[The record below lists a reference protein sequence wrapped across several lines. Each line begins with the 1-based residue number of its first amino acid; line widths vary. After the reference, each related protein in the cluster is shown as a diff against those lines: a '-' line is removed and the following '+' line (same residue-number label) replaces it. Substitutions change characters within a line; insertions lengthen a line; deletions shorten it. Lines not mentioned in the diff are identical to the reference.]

1 MKKFFWGAMYLLA
14 AALLCLTA
22 YLYLV
27 PEKELPAPEPAEEE
41 APVPMPVITVNGV
54 DVSIGETELS
64 VLLSAGLSLK
74 AEKDGE
80 YLAVLATGSD
90 AAPRTQ
96 YRALLFDGDSCLADI
111 AYTNGSEGKME
122 PAGCVVDEL
131 VFDTG
136 REGYEAAEVSVGGVP
151 VKGLKIAD
159 VPEKLPGFVR
169 SEGSGTEYI
178 LASMTEEQSMAAF
191 FRAADGSGEIGSFG
205 VKNYMPGSGTE

>member
-1 MKKFFWGAMYLLA
+1 MKKIFWGAMYVLA

-27 PEKELPAPEPAEEE
+27 PEKELPAPEPAAEET
-41 APVPMPVITVNGV
+41 VPMPVITVNGA
-54 DVSIGETELS
+54 DVSVGETELQA
-64 VLLSAGLSLK
+64 LLSAGLTLR

-96 YRALLFDGDSCLADI
+96 YRALLFDGESCLADI
-111 AYTNGSEGKME
+111 AYTNGSEEKKE
-122 PAGCVVDEL
+122 PAACVVDEL

-151 VKGLKIAD
+151 IKGLKITD
-159 VPEKLPGFVR
+159 VPEKFPGFVP
-169 SEGSGTEYI
+169 SEGSGSEYI
-178 LASMTEEQSMAAF
+178 LASMTEEASMAAF
-191 FRAADGSGEIGSFG
+191 FRAADGSTEIGSFG
-205 VKNYMPGSGTE
+205 VKNYMPGSGME